1 MTPEQANTLAGKML
15 VEELSLDAIYTRQ
28 IQSIDSFINFL
39 SQNNSDDSEPLQE
52 PEEG

>member
-15 VEELSLDAIYTRQ
+15 AEELTFDALYTQQ

-39 SQNNSDDSEPLQE
+39 QNKSDDSKPIQE
-52 PEEG
+52 EEG

>member
-15 VEELSLDAIYTRQ
+15 AEELTFDALYTQQ

-39 SQNNSDDSEPLQE
+39 QNKSDDSEPIQE
-52 PEEG
+52 QEEG

>member
-15 VEELSLDAIYTRQ
+15 AEELTFDALYTRQ

-39 SQNNSDDSEPLQE
+39 SQNKSDDSEPLQE
-52 PEEG
+52 QEEG

>member
-15 VEELSLDAIYTRQ
+15 AEELTLDALYTRQ

-39 SQNNSDDSEPLQE
+39 SQNKDDSEPIQE
-52 PEEG
+52 QEEG